1 MSVFNRPMFRIPGM
15 NNNQPSGIMS
25 SGPNIMRA
33 SLISGANANPVMTGA
48 TNYVANAP
56 AAVKTDIPIF
66 TNTIPTSLQP
76 GVGNILGTGKKFEGT
91 TKAGVEGEGDP
102 KSNLE
107 KLKQAAL
114 KTKKVEEGSKVVDD
128 LNPVTG
134 KTSQKTTTETV
145 DDGETIDSDMVT
157 PDFGQPVKQAGT
169 ENNTL
174 ESNINILS
182 GFQSKQ
188 KQLSDKTATAIAN
201 VSAGLAS
208 AEDIKLGG
216 KTFKE
221 NAEALV
227 AKMNQEGKEPTLADI
242 QDDAIKLLGFDP
254 NELEG
259 EFEEDRKASIFL
271 NMMKAGLAIAA
282 GESPNAISNIA
293 KGFAVGLQGYGQ
305 DVNRLSNQL
314 REDRREARS
323 TMYNLLKDA
332 KSEALAKR
340 TLELQKMEGIVNL
353 NRTLVGDARKKAL
366 DKFNTTMTALKW
378 NQSVLSAAA
387 DLQFKEKQLAVTQD
401 NVNKTYRL
409 GLTKAEPEVIQ
420 FLKMQGEIKLKDP
433 SKQEIPFGES
443 GYIEQYDI
451 TEKAQ
456 NTMDQYL
463 NELKS
468 GTSKGLQQGSEFNQT
483 RKNFATT
490 GTVGSVL
497 KPTGYDQ
504 LDADVKK
511 QFGIEAYALQEQL
524 KKNANDSYAQF
535 NDTLAFVR
543 RLKDRIPGIAI
554 SMDAIPE
561 DVLTI
566 LQRKDKQ
573 GSTLISKYNSEGL
586 IG

>member
-1 MSVFNRPMFRIPGM
+1 MSVFNRPMFRIPGVT
-15 NNNQPSGIMS
+15 NNQPSGIMS

-33 SLISGANANPVMTGA
+33 SLISGANANPVVTGA
-48 TNYVANAP
+48 NQPSVIQ
-56 AAVKTDIPIF
+56 DMPIF

-76 GVGNILGTGKKFEGT
+76 GVGNILGKGKQFEGT
-91 TKAGVEGEGDP
+91 TKSGIEGEGDP

-128 LNPVTG
+128 LSPGTG
-134 KTSQKTTTETV
+134 KISQKTTTETV

-208 AEDIKLGG
+208 AEDITLGG

-293 KGFAVGLQGYGQ
+293 RGFAVGLQGYGQ
-305 DVNRLSNQL
+305 DVNRLSKQL

-353 NRTLVGDARKKAL
+353 NRTLVGDARQQAL
-366 DKFNTTMTALKW
+366 NKFNTTMTALKW

-387 DLQFKEKQLAVTQD
+387 DLEFKEKQLAVTKD
-401 NVNKTYRL
+401 NVEKTYRL
-409 GLTKAEPEVIQ
+409 GLAKAEPEVIQ
-420 FLKMQGEIKLKDP
+420 LLKMQGEIKLKDP
-433 SKQEIPFGES
+433 SKEEIPFGEQ
-443 GYIEQYDI
+443 GYVEQYEI
-451 TEKAQ
+451 TDKA
-456 NTMDQYL
+456 NKNITAYL
-463 NELKS
+463 NDLVAGK
-468 GTSKGLQQGSEFNQT
+468 TKGLQAGSEFNQT
-483 RKNFATT
+483 QKNFATT

-504 LDADVKK
+504 LDPSIKK
-511 QFGIEAYALQEQL
+511 QFGIEAYALQELL

-543 RLKDRIPGIAI
+543 RLKGRIPGIAI
-554 SMDAIPE
+554 SMDAIPD

-573 GSTLISKYNSEGL
+573 GNRLIDKYNSEGL

>member
-15 NNNQPSGIMS
+15 TNNQPGGIMS

-48 TNYVANAP
+48 NQPSVIQ
-56 AAVKTDIPIF
+56 DMPIF
-66 TNTIPTSLQP
+66 TNTIPTSIQP
-76 GVGNILGTGKKFEGT
+76 QIGNILGSGEKFEGT
-91 TKAGVEGEGDP
+91 TKAGVEGQVDP
-102 KSNLE
+102 ESNLA
-107 KLKQAAL
+107 KLRQAAL
-114 KTKKVEEGSKVVDD
+114 KTKKIEEGSKVIDD

-134 KTSQKTTTETV
+134 KISQKTTTETV
-145 DDGETIDSDMVT
+145 DDGETIDADMVT
-157 PDFGQPVKQAGT
+157 PDFGQPTKQAGT

-188 KQLSDKTATAIAN
+188 KQLSDKTAAALAN

-208 AEDIKLGG
+208 ADDIRVGG
-216 KTFKE
+216 KTLNE
-221 NAEALV
+221 NVDALV
-227 AKMNQEGKEPTLADI
+227 AKMNQEGKEPTLADV

-254 NELEG
+254 KELEG

-305 DVNRLSNQL
+305 DVNRLSKEL
-314 REDRREARS
+314 REDRKEARS

-340 TLELQKMEGIVNL
+340 TLELQKMEGIVNI
-353 NRTLVGDARKKAL
+353 NRTLVGDAKKKAL

-387 DLQFKEKQLAVTQD
+387 DLEFKEKQLAVTQD

-409 GLTKAEPEVIQ
+409 GLAKAEPEVIQ
-420 FLKMQGEIKLKDP
+420 LLKFNGEIKLKDP
-433 SKQEIPFGES
+433 SKPEIPFGES
-443 GYIEQYDI
+443 GYVDQYEI
-451 TEKAQ
+451 TEKA
-456 NTMDQYL
+456 NKNITAYL
-463 NELKS
+463 NDLVAGK
-468 GTSKGLQQGSEFNQT
+468 TKGLQAGSEFNQT
-483 RKNFATT
+483 QKNFAAT

-504 LDADVKK
+504 LDASVKK
-511 QFGIEAYALQEQL
+511 QFGIEAYALQEKL

-543 RLKDRIPGIAI
+543 RLKGRIPGIAI
-554 SMDAIPE
+554 SIDAIPE
-561 DVLTI
+561 DVRPI
-566 LQRKDKQ
+566 LDRKDKN
-573 GSTLISKYNSEGL
+573 GVSLLEKYNSEGL